1 MFPRDR
7 VIASL
12 HKYAIAF
19 EESEDTTTLRQK
31 LATFYAHRTLTGAA
45 ITTADQA
52 EAVFF
57 LLSDRSSKTTGQV
70 LPVDGGLDTAF
81 LR

>member
-12 HKYAIAF
+12 VKYGIAF
-19 EESEDTTTLRQK
+19 HELEETDALRQK
-31 LATFYAHRTLTGAA
+31 LADFYAQRTLTGAA
-45 ITTADQA
+45 ITPADQA
-52 EAVFF
+52 EAVYF
-57 LLSDRSSKTTGQV
+57 LLSDHSSKTTGQV
-70 LPVDGGLDTAF
+70 LPVDGGLEGAF